1 MLAAFRPLPATRGSR
16 SFLCYSFAVPRLAAR
31 YAMLEQ
37 LLAEGVRYIF
47 GNPGTT
53 EQAFM
58 DALQDYP
65 QLEYILALHEGVA
78 TGIADGYARA
88 SRRPAFLQLH
98 ITPGLCNALGML
110 YNSYRTHTP
119 LVVYAGQ
126 HPQKRRS
133 YGPILAGDV
142 VRLAEPL
149 SHYAVAAHD

>member
-1 MLAAFRPLPATRGSR
+1 
-16 SFLCYSFAVPRLAAR
+16 
-31 YAMLEQ
+31 MLEQ
-37 LLAEGVRYIF
+37 LLAEGTRYVF

-88 SRRPAFLQLH
+88 SGRPAFLQLH
-98 ITPGLCNALGML
+98 ITPGLGNAMGML

-119 LVVYAGQ
+119 L
-126 HPQKRRS
+126 
-133 YGPILAGDV
+133 
-142 VRLAEPL
+142 
-149 SHYAVAAHD
+149 

>member
-1 MLAAFRPLPATRGSR
+1 M
-16 SFLCYSFAVPRLAAR
+16 PRFAAR

-37 LLAEGVRYIF
+37 LLAEGTRYVF

-88 SRRPAFLQLH
+88 SGRPAFLQLH
-98 ITPGLCNALGML
+98 ITPGLGNAMGML

-119 LVVYAGQ
+119 L
-126 HPQKRRS
+126 
-133 YGPILAGDV
+133 
-142 VRLAEPL
+142 
-149 SHYAVAAHD
+149 